1 MRLGILSDLHL
12 VEDTDRRGAWQN
24 PYDFAGVEDRCE
36 RALELFDR
44 RGVDAVVLVGDLS
57 EDAELRMLRRALRLA
72 ASGAPTF
79 VVAGNHDGV
88 GRLSRALQAEPRAGR
103 LIGVR
108 GRTIE
113 GVRLAG
119 LPVTRRARHRW
130 GSVRRPAVD
139 EWGRGV
145 TVFASHFPVLPRER
159 ALREAG
165 LRHPGDLVDREAVER
180 ALGRRRHPTVALSG
194 HLHVRDSAVKGSV
207 LQLIFGAVVEPPFE
221 ATLLTVDR
229 DGDSVTVEREAHE
242 LGSGRERRDPRMVP
256 ARERWRFTPARGWRR
271 APRRRR
277 SPEAG

>member
-1 MRLGILSDLHL
+1 VRLGILSDLHL
-12 VEDTDRRGAWQN
+12 VENTDRRGAWQN
-24 PYDFAGVEDRCE
+24 PYDFAGVQDRCE
-36 RALELFDR
+36 RALELFHR

-88 GRLSRALQAEPRAGR
+88 GQLSRALQAEPGAGR

-108 GRTIE
+108 GRTVE

-119 LPVTRRARHRW
+119 LPITRRARHRW
-130 GSVRRPAVD
+130 GSVRRPAVG
-139 EWGRGV
+139 EWGKGV
-145 TVFASHFPVLPRER
+145 TVFVSHFPVLPRER
-159 ALREAG
+159 AVREAG

-180 ALGRRRHPTVALSG
+180 ALSRRRQPTVALSG
-194 HLHVRDSAVKGSV
+194 HVHVRDSAVNGSV
-207 LQLIFGAVVEPPFE
+207 LQLLFGAMVEPPFE

-242 LGSGRERRDPRMVP
+242 LGSGQERRDPRMVP
-256 ARERWRFTPARGWRR
+256 AHERWRFTPVRGWRR

-277 SPEAG
+277 SPGAG